1 MFDFFRYLKIAFKKF
16 LPRRILWRTLFIL
29 ILPIILLQIIIG
41 IVFYRQYIDERISE
55 TVNRTA
61 SEIAFIRD
69 HLHDYQDVDIFLKQI
84 SLVFDAHYQTIPKN
98 NIFLKNCD
106 SSYIIDWV
114 KEKLKRY
121 EPNLTICDTKQKRV
135 YVFIVPLLADKDLR
149 ILINQ
154 KYFLSAKWHF
164 LPVWS
169 IGSSLLFII
178 IAILFLKNQIRPITK
193 LGKAAEA
200 FGRGQTDYHFRPAGA
215 IEIRSA
221 GEAFLKMKENIRTH
235 IESRTLLLA
244 GVSHDLRT
252 ILTRFALEISLMEQ
266 SEATLALKDDIK
278 RMQVIL
284 EAYLNFVSHE
294 HREELKPLCPV
305 SLIETIMGRFTRQD
319 KIITFYHDTIPECL
333 LREGAFT
340 RCIINLL
347 SNALRY
353 ADKIHISLTY
363 NEHHIILTLEDNGQ
377 GVPETAYEEIFKPF
391 VTFDFA
397 RTQNNTST
405 IGLGLSVTRD
415 IAQANGGQVRA
426 GKSLSLGG
434 LKMILTFAYIPLN
447 GLYEA

>member
-1 MFDFFRYLKIAFKKF
+1 MFDFFRYLKITFKKT

-61 SEIAFIRD
+61 LEIAFIRK
-69 HLHDYQDVDIFLKQI
+69 HLYDYPDINIFLKQI

-106 SSYIIDWV
+106 SSYIIDLV
-114 KEKLKRY
+114 KEKLRRY
-121 EPNLTICDTKQKRV
+121 EPNLTICDTEQKRV
-135 YVFIVPLLADKDLR
+135 YVFIVPLLKDKDLR

-154 KYFLSAKWHF
+154 KYFLSSKWHF

-169 IGSSLLFII
+169 IGSSLLFIV

-200 FGRGQTDYHFRPAGA
+200 FGQGHIDYHFRPAGA
-215 IEIRSA
+215 IEIRTA

-252 ILTRFALEISLMEQ
+252 ILTRFALEISLMEP

-294 HREELKPLCPV
+294 HKEELKPLNPIF
-305 SLIETIMGRFTRQD
+305 LIENIIKRFTRDD
-319 KIITFYHDTIPECL
+319 KVIIFHHDTVPECL
-333 LREGAFT
+333 IREGAFT

-353 ADKIHISLTY
+353 ANKIHIDITY
-363 NEHHIILTLEDNGQ
+363 NTHNIIITIEDNGE
-377 GVPETAYEEIFKPF
+377 GVPETAYEDIF
-391 VTFDFA
+391 
-397 RTQNNTST
+397 
-405 IGLGLSVTRD
+405 
-415 IAQANGGQVRA
+415 
-426 GKSLSLGG
+426 
-434 LKMILTFAYIPLN
+434 
-447 GLYEA
+447 